1 MTRQA
6 TARLAWKTPYKKA
19 NEVYQ
24 RNYNII
30 FNKQKQNSKEEPLR
44 NSEINEKFN
53 RKFH

>member
-6 TARLAWKTPYKKA
+6 TSRLAWETPYKKA

-24 RNYNII
+24 RNFNII
-30 FNKQKQNSKEEPLR
+30 FNKQNSKKEPLR